1 MKTSSRLLVAA
12 ALLATLAACG
22 NKGPLVRPSSAQM
35 PPAEAPVPA
44 DSTPPVD
51 TGDTAPPADD
61 DTTPPAPPADGG

>member
-1 MKTSSRLLVAA
+1 MNIKPLAV
-12 ALLATLAACG
+12 LLAFTLPLAACG

-35 PPAEAPVPA
+35 PPVEAPVPA